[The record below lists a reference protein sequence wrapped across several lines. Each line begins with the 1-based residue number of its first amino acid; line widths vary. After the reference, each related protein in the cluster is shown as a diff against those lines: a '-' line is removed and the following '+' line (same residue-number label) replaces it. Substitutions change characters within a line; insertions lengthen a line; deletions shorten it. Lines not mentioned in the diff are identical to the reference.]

1 MKVSPLNVV
10 LISNWFENPY
20 KDLLIKHLNHQK
32 VYAEEYYQSVFFI
45 PKVLSQGKPHILH
58 LQTLHYFFASRN
70 KVYCWIKFLFFIVQ
84 LLFLRFIGIKIVWT
98 VHEWK
103 DKISDG
109 KHNIFPLQA
118 AILGRTFTAII
129 THCESTKEEMIVE
142 LKLKNPEKVFVVF
155 HGNYIDAYENNISQI
170 EARQQL
176 SIPENDFVFLMF
188 GGIHKGKGTLDG
200 IEAFKK
206 IKQEHTHLVIAGK
219 VSKYELRTS
228 ALQAIGDRKNI
239 LFTAPPDGIPDE
251 QIQIYM
257 NACDCV
263 VLPYTIFTTSG
274 VAVLAMSY
282 GKVCIAPLL
291 GFFQDMLDDNGAF
304 LYDPNTEDGLL
315 NALNLSID
323 KKQSLEEMG
332 QHNLELAQGWS
343 WDYVATKTH
352 EVYQWC
358 LHH

>member
-1 MKVSPLNVV
+1 MEFSSLNVV
-10 LISNWFENPY
+10 FISNWFDNPY
-20 KDLLIKHLNHQK
+20 KYLLIKHLNDRK
-32 VYAEEYYQSVFFI
+32 IYAEEYYRSVFFVNN
-45 PKVLSQGKPHILH
+45 VLSQGKPDILH
-58 LQTLHYFFASRN
+58 LQTLHYFFVSRN
-70 KVYCWIKFLFFIVQ
+70 KVYYWMKFVAFILQ
-84 LLFLRFIGIKIVWT
+84 ILILRIIGVRTVWT

-109 KHNIFPLQA
+109 KHNISPFKA
-118 AILGRTFTAII
+118 AIIGKVLTAII

-155 HGNYIDAYENNISQI
+155 HGNYIDAYENNISKI

-176 SIPENDFVFLMF
+176 NIPNDDFVFLMF

-206 IKQEHTHLVIAGK
+206 ITQDHTYLVVAGK
-219 VSKYELRTS
+219 VSKSQWRTS
-228 ALQAIGDRKNI
+228 VSQAIGDHKNI

-282 GKVCIAPLL
+282 SKVCIAPCL
-291 GFFQDMLDDNGAF
+291 GFFQDILDENGAF
-304 LYDPNTEDGLL
+304 LYDPNAENGLL
-315 NALNLSID
+315 NAMKFSIE
-323 KKQSLEEMG
+323 KKPSLEKMG
-332 QHNLELAQGWS
+332 QHNLEVARRWN
-343 WDYVATKTH
+343 WDYVATETH
-352 EVYQWC
+352 KVYQWC